1 MIVKP
6 SLVQR
11 IAIAFTLTTIV
22 VAGAFALGSMSAIHV
37 LEEML
42 LSGQMNRDLEHLIKT
57 EKTEI
62 WRSQP
67 RSDQLFY
74 VSPGPAHLAMPTD
87 LQILPVGF
95 HEVYREH
102 RSFHAVVRLL
112 EQRRYVLL
120 QDQSDFERR
129 ERLMYWITL
138 ACFLVSVLLATIL
151 GWWLARRVIAPVVR
165 LSYQVSDLEQLS
177 PQAPALAADYAEDEV
192 GVLAAAFDET
202 LNRLRQSLRRE
213 QLFTSDVSHELRT
226 PLMVM
231 AGACELLFE
240 NPYLD
245 KRARRQVARIAKAS
259 SEMSAL
265 VETFL
270 QLARQQSAHAITPV
284 AQASVY
290 QIASEL
296 VLQWREAIESKGL
309 TLLLSQP
316 MEQTSAPL
324 YNAVFLRA
332 VMGNLLRNAWHYT
345 EQGRISVHLQADGFC
360 ITDTGAGIPE
370 GQEGAMFEP
379 FIRGS
384 YERGDG
390 LGLGLSLVQRICTQE
405 GWQIRLQSVQPH
417 GCCFWVQLTAGN

>member
-1 MIVKP
+1 MTFRP

-11 IAIAFTLTTIV
+11 IAIAFTLTTII
-22 VAGAFALGSMSAIHV
+22 VAGAFALGSVSAIHV

-42 LSGQMNRDLEHLIKT
+42 LSGQMSRDLDRLLKVESVDEWHA
-57 EKTEI
+57 
-62 WRSQP
+62 QP
-67 RSDQLFY
+67 RADQQFY
-74 VSPGPAHLAMPTD
+74 VSQGPERLAMPAD
-87 LQILPVGF
+87 LQSLPAGF
-95 HEVYREH
+95 HEIYRAQ
-102 RSFHAVVRLL
+102 RAFYAVVRVID
-112 EQRRYVLL
+112 QRHYVLL

-129 ERLMYWITL
+129 EWLLYWIML
-138 ACFLVSVLLATIL
+138 ACFLISVLLAASL
-151 GWWLARRVIAPVVR
+151 GIWLARRIIAPVVR
-165 LSYQVSDLEQLS
+165 LSHQVRDLEQLS
-177 PQAPALAADYAEDEV
+177 PQAPLLAADYANDEV
-192 GVLAAAFDET
+192 GVLAAAFDEA
-202 LNRLRQSLRRE
+202 LSRLGQSLRRE

-290 QIASEL
+290 QIAAEL

-309 TLLLSQP
+309 TLMLSQP
-316 MEQTSAPL
+316 MEQTAAPL

-345 EQGRISVHLQADGFC
+345 EHGRISLHLKADGFC
-360 ITDTGAGIPE
+360 VTDTGAGIPE

-417 GCCFWVQLTAGN
+417 GCCFWVQLTAK